1 MGIALLPPDINRSY
15 ARFRPETYESSRD
28 GLAIRFGLSGI
39 KQISGTLE
47 TLIATRNTGG
57 DFKSLLVFHKRAGG
71 HFNRAQTEKLA
82 EAGAFDQI
90 ADCRYQASSVLS
102 WLRANMRDPGKQTDL
117 FGGSSEI
124 TIPVKV
130 GDVQEWGDKMDREFR
145 SVGFWFN
152 THPLDAYRSRL
163 ERAGIRRKFRF
174 LAYMQEKG
182 MDTLSGRKLSGLVT
196 DVMRFTSRRGLP
208 YIKAV
213 LAEKRDH
220 IDVMFFGN
228 NDFPIDRVRE
238 TLEDAKASRDR
249 KST

>member
-1 MGIALLPPDINRSY
+1 
-15 ARFRPETYESSRD
+15 
-28 GLAIRFGLSGI
+28 
-39 KQISGTLE
+39 
-47 TLIATRNTGG
+47 
-57 DFKSLLVFHKRAGG
+57 
-71 HFNRAQTEKLA
+71 
-82 EAGAFDQI
+82 
-90 ADCRYQASSVLS
+90 
-102 WLRANMRDPGKQTDL
+102 
-117 FGGSSEI
+117 
-124 TIPVKV
+124 
-130 GDVQEWGDKMDREFR
+130 MDREFR

-220 IDVMFFGN
+220 IRSEEHTSELQSLMRNSYAVFCLKKKTTHTTY
-228 NDFPIDRVRE
+228 R
-238 TLEDAKASRDR
+238 R
-249 KST
+249 KQQSN